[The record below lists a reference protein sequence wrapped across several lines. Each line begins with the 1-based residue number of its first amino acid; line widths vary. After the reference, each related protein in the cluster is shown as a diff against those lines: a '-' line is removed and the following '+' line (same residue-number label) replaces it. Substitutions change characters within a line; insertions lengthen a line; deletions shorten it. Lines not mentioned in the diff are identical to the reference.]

1 MPLCLNEL
9 TLDSRHRD
17 QKRLKRDLLL
27 KTLETLFE
35 TQRKQSTESNICS
48 LYLAKNTTLD

>member
-1 MPLCLNEL
+1 MAVCLNEL

-27 KTLETLFE
+27 NMLEMLSE
-35 TQRKQSTESNICS
+35 TQRKQSTESR
-48 LYLAKNTTLD
+48 LLAN